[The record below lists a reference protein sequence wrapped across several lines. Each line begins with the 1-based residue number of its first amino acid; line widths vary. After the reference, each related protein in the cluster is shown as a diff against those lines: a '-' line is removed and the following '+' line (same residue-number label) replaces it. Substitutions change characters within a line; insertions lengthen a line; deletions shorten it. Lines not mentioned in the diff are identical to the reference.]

1 MADRIIIDSV
11 APEGIGDDLKG
22 CYYKP
27 KIDGTFDFFDKDG
40 KVKARDL
47 KPGSIFSFSLDELP
61 DLEWTLTV
69 NAIDDLKVNGNW
81 TDRPKD
87 GDVGEPE
94 GTYQGQAGGGLDV
107 ESAASASGY

>member
-1 MADRIIIDSV
+1 MAEKIIIDSV

-27 KIDGTFDFFDKDG
+27 RNDGAFDFFDRDG
-40 KVKARDL
+40 KRKAGDL
-47 KPGSIFSFSLDELP
+47 KPGSTFSFSLDELP

-69 NAIDDLKVNGNW
+69 NAIDDVKVNGGW
-81 TDRPKD
+81 SDRRKD
-87 GDVGEPE
+87 GEVGEPE

-107 ESAASASGY
+107 ESAASASGS

>member
-1 MADRIIIDSV
+1 MADRIIINSV

-27 KIDGTFDFFDKDG
+27 KNGGTFDFCDKDG

-47 KPGSIFSFSLDELP
+47 KKGSTFSFDLDGVP
-61 DLEWTLTV
+61 GVEWTLTV
-69 NAIDDLKVNGNW
+69 NEITDLTVNGTW
-81 TDRPKD
+81 SDGPKE
-87 GDVGEPE
+87 VGEPD
-94 GTYQGQAGGGLDV
+94 GTYQGQAGGGADA